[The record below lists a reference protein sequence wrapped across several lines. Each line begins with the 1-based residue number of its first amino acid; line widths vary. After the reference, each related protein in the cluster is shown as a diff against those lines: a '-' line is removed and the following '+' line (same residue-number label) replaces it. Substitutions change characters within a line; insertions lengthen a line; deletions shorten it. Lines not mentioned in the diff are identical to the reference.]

1 MARPQKKGI
10 EYFPLDVGFFED
22 KTIKVLKGRY
32 GTDGITVYLYILCA
46 AYKENGYYVRADDD
60 FKYIAADDLS
70 MSGEKIGQ
78 IINFLCGRS
87 LLDSKLFTS
96 DKVLTSH
103 GIQKRFQEAVKVR
116 ASKTTVEVERKYWVL
131 DEKETQPFVKFAKNE
146 GFSEKNP
153 SYSEKNPCFS
163 IEKPHKVKESKV
175 KESRVEESSIAAV
188 DENLKE
194 IISVYENNIAPITT
208 IVRDKIINWM
218 QDIEPGVIRY
228 AIEEAATHNA
238 RNWNYIEAILKNH
251 FNAGRKT
258 LDAVQGAAK
267 PHDRQE
273 LNVYKDETGYD
284 YDKIEDIMRQKYDK
298 PE

>member
-22 KTIKVLKGRY
+22 KAIKVLKGRY

-46 AYKENGYYVRADDD
+46 AYKENGYYAKADDD
-60 FKYIAADDLS
+60 FEYIAADDLS

-103 GIQKRFQEAVKVR
+103 GIQKRFQEAVKAR

-131 DEKETQPFVKFAKNE
+131 DEKETK
-146 GFSEKNP
+146 
-153 SYSEKNPCFS
+153 PCFS
-163 IEKPHKVKESKV
+163 IEKPRKEK
-175 KESRVEESSIAAV
+175 KIKIKLNNIKAEENSIAVV

-194 IISVYENNIAPITT
+194 VISMYENNIAPITT
-208 IVRDKIINWM
+208 IIRDKIINWM

-228 AIEEAATHNA
+228 AIEEATMHNA
-238 RNWNYIEAILKNH
+238 RNWKYIEAILKNH

-258 LDAVQGAAK
+258 LDAVQGAAE

-298 PE
+298 E